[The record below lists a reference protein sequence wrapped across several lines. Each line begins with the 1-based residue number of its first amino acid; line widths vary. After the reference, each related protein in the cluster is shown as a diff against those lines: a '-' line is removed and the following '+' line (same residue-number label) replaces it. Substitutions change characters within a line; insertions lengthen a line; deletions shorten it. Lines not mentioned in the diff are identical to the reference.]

1 MGIRRST
8 LLAWLGATVALAV
21 AALALTSPRARQQL
35 SKGTGQLLDATSRG
49 IRSLRSRMQ
58 GQFGRQMAALQE
70 VSETFDAATA
80 QYEAS
85 MVVSKV
91 SSAIASEPNLRGRKV
106 GVRMIGGIL
115 HLEGEVRT
123 PEEKALA
130 SEIARRASGAEL
142 VANDL
147 KVAATTV

>member
-1 MGIRRST
+1 
-8 LLAWLGATVALAV
+8 
-21 AALALTSPRARQQL
+21 
-35 SKGTGQLLDATSRG
+35 
-49 IRSLRSRMQ
+49 MQ

-106 GVRMIGGIL
+106 GVRMVGGIL